1 MLPGAVV
8 TSELHEPALYV
19 CCSVCC
25 SVNLLQCV
33 MQRCRHFLL
42 QCVLQRCR
50 HLPSAGRQRFTRG
63 DLLEKEFFCFLFYY
77 FTIFLSGT
85 LFETTHEPSSLE
97 EGTLAEDDSG
107 LPCP

>member
-1 MLPGAVV
+1 
-8 TSELHEPALYV
+8 
-19 CCSVCC
+19 
-25 SVNLLQCV
+25 

-107 LPCP
+107 LPCPIYAHVRRVSFMSFISARPYESC